1 MEETISLKD
10 LFATLK
16 KRAWFITMITVLAI
30 LISGVTSFFILTPIY
45 QSSTQLLV
53 NQAKSEEALYNQNMV
68 QTNLQFIETYN
79 VIMKSPAILDKV
91 IEELDLDLS
100 ADELTDK
107 ITVASEQN
115 SQVVNVSV
123 TDENPHMAAK
133 IANTTAEVFKEEIV
147 EIMNVD
153 NVSILAKATVSDNDS
168 PIKPQPLLY
177 IAVAMVVGL
186 MVGVGL
192 AFLMEHLDH
201 TIKTEQDIERIL
213 DLPVIGVIGV
223 IEADNTQM
231 EARTRTK
238 RSGRGWQHGA

>member
-16 KRAWFITMITVLAI
+16 KRAWLITIITVLAV

-53 NQAKSEEALYNQNMV
+53 NQAKSEESAYNYNEV
-68 QTNLQFIETYN
+68 QTNLQLIETYN

-91 IEELDLDLS
+91 IEKLNLDIS
-100 ADELTDK
+100 ATELTNK

-123 TDENPHMAAK
+123 TDEDPHMAAK
-133 IANTTAEVFKEEIV
+133 IANTTAEIFKEEIV

-153 NVSILAKATVSDNDS
+153 NVSIPVSYTHLTL
-168 PIKPQPLLY
+168 PTM
-177 IAVAMVVGL
+177 AVV
-186 MVGVGL
+186 
-192 AFLMEHLDH
+192 
-201 TIKTEQDIERIL
+201 
-213 DLPVIGVIGV
+213 
-223 IEADNTQM
+223 
-231 EARTRTK
+231 
-238 RSGRGWQHGA
+238 